1 MPTLDAIGS
10 NADGIGLFG
19 SFYPSNFA
27 SKTKDANRGL
37 IQADRIR
44 TPKVLQKTMVP
55 FLKQDFQ
62 KGHCAYIPPKG
73 AGFRVDMTRS
83 KPAPFFIFTANSKR
97 APAQIDYVGGNKM
110 EQKSQASEY
119 QKLMEQA
126 PQIKA
131 SGLTGDY
138 RALAEFNNV
147 VLAGHPT
154 KLGMEFVTWEWVQNH
169 TALWQG
175 HYYGDSY
182 AAAKQDF
189 ATRSGLIP
197 SDALFSSEQL
207 AEVYRSIYETLENI
221 IITPERQQRLQSAAY
236 QIESIVPDLE
246 ERAELSLQK
255 EEEYFE
261 THDLEQCGYT
271 FFEIGR
277 ASCRERVFITV

>member
-1 MPTLDAIGS
+1 
-10 NADGIGLFG
+10 
-19 SFYPSNFA
+19 
-27 SKTKDANRGL
+27 
-37 IQADRIR
+37 
-44 TPKVLQKTMVP
+44 
-55 FLKQDFQ
+55 
-62 KGHCAYIPPKG
+62 
-73 AGFRVDMTRS
+73 
-83 KPAPFFIFTANSKR
+83 
-97 APAQIDYVGGNKM
+97 M

-154 KLGMEFVTWEWVQNH
+154 KLGMEFVTWERVQNH

-221 IITPERQQRLQSAAY
+221 IITPERQQRLQSAAD

-271 FFEIGR
+271 FFVEG
-277 ASCRERVFITV
+277 